1 MDNERE
7 SSGLIGKAANAVA
20 AVIAT
25 GVLIAQ
31 KAMGDGHLAA
41 AGRQGIGELG
51 QALKAFPDS
60 IQHDEPGTLWNPL
73 QSEIAAGREN
83 AHYGDW
89 QPSFTHTHGRS
100 PTPEQAPSP
109 GQIAHGL
116 HVESGQER
124 DTGDAGP
131 SPSDIARG
139 TEVAQSWQDRINAER
154 AKAGNGND
162 GSPAKE
168 RSLPVEQKELGRG
181 R

>member
-1 MDNERE
+1 MEGERE
-7 SSGLIGKAANAVA
+7 SSGLIGKATNAVA

-31 KAMGDGHLAA
+31 KAMGDGYLGASA
-41 AGRQGIGELG
+41 RQGLGELG
-51 QALKAFPDS
+51 EILKAFPDS
-60 IQHDEPGTLWNPL
+60 IQHDEPGTVWNPL
-73 QSEIAAGREN
+73 PSEIAAGRED
-83 AHYGDW
+83 AHYGNW
-89 QPSFTHTHGRS
+89 QPSFTHGRS
-100 PTPEQAPSP
+100 PSPEQAPSP

-124 DTGDAGP
+124 DTEHDGGP

-139 TEVAQSWQDRINAER
+139 TEIAQSWVERVNAER

-168 RSLPVEQKELGRG
+168 RTLPIEQKELGRG